1 MRMRKNGFT
10 FVELLIVI
18 VIIGILASIAI
29 PKFGNSKER
38 AYIATMK
45 ADLRHLATSQES
57 YLYDYATYYDGALP
71 TPQLG
76 FTPSTGVTLTLI
88 NVTMAGWS
96 ATAKHVGSLET
107 CALFHGNV
115 PPPAPATIEGE
126 TACN

>member
-1 MRMRKNGFT
+1 MRTRKDGFT

-18 VIIGILASIAI
+18 VILGILASVAI

-38 AYIATMK
+38 AYIATLK
-45 ADLRHLATSQES
+45 SDLRHLATSQEA

-76 FTPSTGVTLTLI
+76 FRPSTGVTLTLI
-88 NVTMAGWS
+88 TVTMSGWS
-96 ATAKHVGSLET
+96 ATAKHVGSPGT

-115 PPPAPATIEGE
+115 PPPLPATIEGE